1 VKSRGIIMKTSGKN
15 EVKMSRIFN
24 LYNAWLGLLIAVMGV
39 GAWAYFAFQFT
50 TGLIVTGM
58 RDIVVWGLYIITFI
72 FFIGLS
78 AGGLIISSSSH
89 VFGVERWKPISR
101 LATLLAFVCVA
112 VAGAT
117 IIADLGRP
125 DRALNLFLS
134 PQLASPF
141 IWDLTVVTSYLVI
154 SLVDLWFMCRVDF
167 ARKHSIFAL
176 GTKDVSDRAVA
187 RDKKMVK
194 AISFVALP
202 AAIMLHS
209 VTAWIFGLQTARP
222 WWNTAILA
230 PVFLASAM
238 VSGLALIIL
247 VALIARRRGILDIDL
262 NLLYEIGKLLA
273 VVILVDFFLKS
284 AEILTM
290 FWPNADVELARLSLV
305 TTGPF
310 SPLFL
315 IEWTIGGIV
324 PLIILAYPRT
334 RKTPLGLAIASILLV
349 VGVFA
354 YRIELILPG
363 FVVPLL
369 SFPPGTAMGQYTP
382 GVGSYAVTGTYTPT
396 WVEYAVTGAMV
407 ALGAFIVT
415 IGAKVIPFRGHSTE
429 AASD

>member
-1 VKSRGIIMKTSGKN
+1 MMKESGRSRRSMPQ
-15 EVKMSRIFN
+15 IFS
-24 LYNAWLGLLIAVMGV
+24 LSNAWLAILVAVMGT
-39 GAWAYFAFQFT
+39 GAIAYFAFQFT

-58 RDIVVWGLYIITFI
+58 RDIVIWGLYIITFI

-101 LATLLAFVCVA
+101 LATFMAAVCVA
-112 VAGAT
+112 IAGVT
-117 IIADLGRP
+117 IVADLGRP
-125 DRALNLFLS
+125 DRVLNLFLS
-134 PQLASPF
+134 PQFDSPF
-141 IWDLTVVTSYLVI
+141 LWDLTVIMSYLVI
-154 SLVDLWFMCRVDF
+154 SLVDLWFMCRADF

-176 GTKDVSDRAVA
+176 GTKDISDRAIA
-187 RDKKMVK
+187 RDQKIVK

-209 VTAWIFGLQTARP
+209 VTAWIFGLQMARP

-262 NLLYEIGKLLA
+262 SLLYEIGKLLA
-273 VVILVDFFLKS
+273 VVVLVDFFLKS
-284 AEILTM
+284 AEILTL
-290 FWPNADVELARLSLV
+290 FWPNAEAELARLSLV

-310 SPLFL
+310 SSLFL

-324 PLIILAYPRT
+324 PLILLAYPQT
-334 RKTPLGLAIASILLV
+334 RNTTVGLAIASILLV

-363 FVVPLL
+363 FVNPLVSL
-369 SFPPGTAMGQYTP
+369 PPGQALGQYIP
-382 GVGSYAVTGTYTPT
+382 GVGSYAVTGAYSPT
-396 WVEYAVTGAMV
+396 WIEYAVTGAMI
-407 ALGAFIVT
+407 AFGAFIVT
-415 IGAKVIPFRGHSTE
+415 IGAKIVPFNNHKETST
-429 AASD
+429 SQ